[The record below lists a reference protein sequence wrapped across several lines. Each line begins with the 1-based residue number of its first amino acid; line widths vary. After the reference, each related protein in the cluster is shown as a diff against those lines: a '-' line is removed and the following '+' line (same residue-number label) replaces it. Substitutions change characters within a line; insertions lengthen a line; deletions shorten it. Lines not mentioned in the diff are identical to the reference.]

1 VQVPVSPMVRDGLHV
16 VTKKLA
22 EIFVSSVAAFLS
34 AVIFAP
40 PVALD
45 NEQPPFVQAAL
56 AGGEVSATAG
66 GETNESLTEF
76 IEHVAL
82 AHVASLRAPPAAARA
97 TASMS
102 PPAAAGAPVPPRSA
116 AALRPSRPGAAKAR
130 VAASALK
137 SLPPAQLPLPTV
149 EPAAM
154 SAPVTPEPPLPFQ
167 FGMHL
172 VSKLGTIISVS
183 QTGVA
188 EGVASVGDT
197 LTLLVKKLSS

>member
-45 NEQPPFVQAAL
+45 NEQPPSVQAAL

-66 GETNESLTEF
+66 GETNESLAEF

-82 AHVASLRAPPAAARA
+82 AHVASLRAPPAAARV

-102 PPAAAGAPVPPRSA
+102 PAAAGAPVPPRSA

-130 VAASALK
+130 VAATALK

-149 EPAAM
+149 EPAAV

>member
-1 VQVPVSPMVRDGLHV
+1 VQVPVSPMFRDGLHV

-45 NEQPPFVQAAL
+45 NEQPPSVQAAL

-66 GETNESLTEF
+66 AETNESLAEF
-76 IEHVAL
+76 VEHVAL
-82 AHVASLRAPPAAARA
+82 AHVASLRAPPAAASV

-102 PPAAAGAPVPPRSA
+102 PVAAGAPVPPRSA

-137 SLPPAQLPLPTV
+137 SLPPAQPPLPTV
-149 EPAAM
+149 EPAA
-154 SAPVTPEPPLPFQ
+154 VTAEPLPPFQ
-167 FGMHL
+167 LGMHL

-183 QTGVA
+183 QTSLT

-197 LTLLVKKLSS
+197 LTLLVKKL